1 MRDAYQEQLTAL
13 GDALADMCLQTAVAM
28 EYATRA
34 LLEADLQLAE
44 QVIADD
50 VRIDDLRA
58 AAEEKAFGLLAL
70 QAPVATDLRV
80 VISAIHGAGDIE
92 RMGDLALHVAQA
104 ARRRHPQLVL
114 PAEVAPYFAEMGK
127 IAVALARKA
136 AEVIRSRDVEM
147 AATLEAD
154 DDAMDDLHRHLFSVL
169 MAPSW
174 SHGVGAGGR
183 RHPARPVLRALRG
196 SRRHGRAPR
205 RLRRDRSD
213 ARPAGGLT
221 RACGPARPSPAPRA
235 TVRAARADVHGSGAD
250 PAGCVRRPAGRP
262 PAAGREDRRR

>member
-1 MRDAYQEQLTAL
+1 MRDVYQEQLTGLA
-13 GDALADMCLQTAVAM
+13 DALADMCQQTAVAM
-28 EYATRA
+28 EHATHA
-34 LLEADLQLAE
+34 LLHADLQLAE

-50 VRIDDLRA
+50 AGIDELRV

-80 VISAIHGAGDIE
+80 VIAAIHGAGDIE

-114 PAEVAPYFAEMGK
+114 PDEVAPYFTEMGK
-127 IAVALARKA
+127 IAVALAQKA

-169 MAPSW
+169 MAPRW
-174 SHGVGAGGR
+174 AHGVGPAVDITLLGR
-183 RHPARPVLRALRG
+183 FYERYADHAVTVARRVVYVVTGRMPG
-196 SRRHGRAPR
+196 S
-205 RLRRDRSD
+205 
-213 ARPAGGLT
+213 LT
-221 RACGPARPSPAPRA
+221 
-235 TVRAARADVHGSGAD
+235 V
-250 PAGCVRRPAGRP
+250 
-262 PAAGREDRRR
+262 